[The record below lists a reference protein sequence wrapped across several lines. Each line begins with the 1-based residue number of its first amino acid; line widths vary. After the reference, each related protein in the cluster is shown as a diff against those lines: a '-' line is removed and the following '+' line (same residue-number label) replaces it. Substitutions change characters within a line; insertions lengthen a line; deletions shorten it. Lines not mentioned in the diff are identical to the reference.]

1 MTDALLEVE
10 DLHVTLPSE
19 DGILVAVFNLC
30 CSIRAC
36 TCSLPPTDPSDRAR
50 PEPDQEVEMPCA
62 SRDELPLQRITP
74 SYSTRMAD
82 WGGMTV
88 GIEAAPAGMDAS
100 SSLKGLPGDR
110 CQAHHWGY
118 LLSGRIVIDYG
129 ERQETIVG
137 DQAYYIEPGH
147 LISFEEDSEAV
158 EFTPTD
164 ELEQTLAA
172 VREAAAEGT

>member
-1 MTDALLEVE
+1 MTEHA
-10 DLHVTLPSE
+10 
-19 DGILVAVFNLC
+19 
-30 CSIRAC
+30 
-36 TCSLPPTDPSDRAR
+36 

-62 SRDELPLQRITP
+62 SRDELPLQQITP

-129 ERQETIVG
+129 ERQETVVG
-137 DQAYYIEPGH
+137 GQAYYVEPGH
-147 LISFEEDSEAV
+147 LISFPEDSEAV

-164 ELEQTLAA
+164 ELEQTLAV
-172 VREAAAEGT
+172 VRENVARAEQSGD

>member
-1 MTDALLEVE
+1 
-10 DLHVTLPSE
+10 VTE
-19 DGILVAVFNLC
+19 HA
-30 CSIRAC
+30 
-36 TCSLPPTDPSDRAR
+36 

-62 SRDELPLQRITP
+62 SRDELPLQQITP

-100 SSLKGLPGDR
+100 SSLKGLPDDR

-118 LLSGRIVIDYG
+118 LLSGRIVVDYG
-129 ERQETIVG
+129 GRQETVVG
-137 DQAYYIEPGH
+137 GQAYYIEPGH
-147 LISFEEDSEAV
+147 LISFAEDSEAV

-164 ELEQTLAA
+164 ELEQTLSV
-172 VREAAAEGT
+172 VRENVARTEQSDG